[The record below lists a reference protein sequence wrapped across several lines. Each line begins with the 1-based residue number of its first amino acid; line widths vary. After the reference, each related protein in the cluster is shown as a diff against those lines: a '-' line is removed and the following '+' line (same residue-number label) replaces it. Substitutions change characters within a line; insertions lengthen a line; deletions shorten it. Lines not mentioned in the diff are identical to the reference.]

1 VKKTKDEMS
10 LSAPMGMATKEI
22 LLRLPG
28 DYAVQCKLVSKQW
41 HGLIESQSF
50 SRSYCLRNNKDG
62 RPKVMLVGKA
72 AGGQGLSFAPL
83 QKLPQQ
89 APSNHTWFGT
99 KVVCSKPCHG
109 MNLISTEKEHYLY
122 NPCTGYRRI
131 FPCRFR
137 GSHNLSNGWTPDG
150 HAFALGNKI
159 AGLGFD
165 RLRQEHAIV
174 VMLYHLKDFTSRQY
188 CLACS
193 VVRNGS
199 AEDHFEPPLPL
210 SNMPPTHLEGV
221 LYWMSEPRLCQSYK
235 QRAIVSFDIARRM
248 FGVIPCPSI
257 ISTWDRTSPCPA
269 FVVELEGTLC
279 VVLVDPAV
287 EELDIWKLENGQW
300 DRQYKLHLKGRSG
313 YSLRENLVVPLAV
326 DPKDGRILLSTGRKL
341 GLYDLVNPS
350 IENLYALDE
359 VSSGYGGVQP
369 MERNNLVHSEI
380 LPLIPMLY
388 QESLA
393 SYPLVPKERWF
404 R

>member
-1 VKKTKDEMS
+1 
-10 LSAPMGMATKEI
+10 
-22 LLRLPG
+22 
-28 DYAVQCKLVSKQW
+28 
-41 HGLIESQSF
+41 
-50 SRSYCLRNNKDG
+50 
-62 RPKVMLVGKA
+62 
-72 AGGQGLSFAPL
+72 
-83 QKLPQQ
+83 
-89 APSNHTWFGT
+89 
-99 KVVCSKPCHG
+99 
-109 MNLISTEKEHYLY
+109 
-122 NPCTGYRRI
+122 
-131 FPCRFR
+131 
-137 GSHNLSNGWTPDG
+137 
-150 HAFALGNKI
+150 
-159 AGLGFD
+159 
-165 RLRQEHAIV
+165 
-174 VMLYHLKDFTSRQY
+174 
-188 CLACS
+188 
-193 VVRNGS
+193 
-199 AEDHFEPPLPL
+199 
-210 SNMPPTHLEGV
+210 MPPTHLEGV

-248 FGVIPCPSI
+248 FRVIPCPSI
-257 ISTWDRTSPCPA
+257 ISTWDRTRPCPA

-404 R
+404 L

>member
-1 VKKTKDEMS
+1 
-10 LSAPMGMATKEI
+10 
-22 LLRLPG
+22 
-28 DYAVQCKLVSKQW
+28 
-41 HGLIESQSF
+41 
-50 SRSYCLRNNKDG
+50 
-62 RPKVMLVGKA
+62 
-72 AGGQGLSFAPL
+72 
-83 QKLPQQ
+83 
-89 APSNHTWFGT
+89 
-99 KVVCSKPCHG
+99 
-109 MNLISTEKEHYLY
+109 
-122 NPCTGYRRI
+122 
-131 FPCRFR
+131 
-137 GSHNLSNGWTPDG
+137 
-150 HAFALGNKI
+150 
-159 AGLGFD
+159 
-165 RLRQEHAIV
+165 
-174 VMLYHLKDFTSRQY
+174 
-188 CLACS
+188 
-193 VVRNGS
+193 
-199 AEDHFEPPLPL
+199 
-210 SNMPPTHLEGV
+210 
-221 LYWMSEPRLCQSYK
+221 
-235 QRAIVSFDIARRM
+235 
-248 FGVIPCPSI
+248 
-257 ISTWDRTSPCPA
+257 
-269 FVVELEGTLC
+269 VVELEGTLC